1 MSLEDDLYKKMVNS
15 KVVESPID
23 SAGPDDSLMN
33 DLYNKMTKPEADLTP
48 TPPKK
53 TSPKKTITDIE
64 NIPSSRRV
72 AYNLAKGGNT
82 ITSGTTYLESK
93 FPMGSIF
100 GEGGFYT
107 SPDEKYGEGFTKL
120 SEDERRNV
128 IIDYKEAEIA
138 RYYPILS
145 AMSQDEAT
153 SGWEGAIGTIGKLM
167 VDPVAWSPIGKTVK
181 QAIAWGLGAG
191 GYWSAVEDLGSREG
205 VVDPVKA
212 AQTAGLFAVGG
223 GALVK
228 TGQVVGKVIN
238 KRRTFKEANESMVE
252 VNRSKSSA
260 VAEGVPPEQQL
271 DFMAANLNKTKKEIE
286 EIIKVSDVPLQQPTL
301 EIALLEKEMLK
312 AFPKGTTGLDG
323 AKPGWVENL
332 IGSMSTTLSSA
343 SAKLGLKLSDYER
356 KVSRDTARGLESSAL
371 LMKSLSRKPREMIPG
386 TEGHTMMTTAHR
398 LMFNEDFKGVVKL
411 LKPTRPNIIKE
422 LAANQR
428 YLKSIRKE
436 LNDVGYNIEKSN
448 NKGRYFPRAVKD
460 HDGLLDSLGVEQ
472 RTKLQ
477 KALDEAAKKQK
488 KSDTSNY
495 VKGTWGDVLSKEE
508 RDKITNQF
516 ISGGFRQ
523 KGSGKIKASKDRVFK
538 NITGDMA
545 KFYKTPNESIEEY
558 IRTVA
563 VDINKRHFIGKGNI
577 VTKKGSEFLDVDESM
592 GSLINKEIAAGRLSP
607 EDSGTVLDVL
617 NTRFIHSDKTPGKIL
632 QYIRNIGYAT
642 LIANP
647 LSATRQLGDIGVSAV
662 VNGVKNTAFGTVR
675 GKPVTVKSLGLDDIL
690 SNDLGSALETSKV
703 LGKSLSL
710 SGFRATDRFGKNLFL
725 KGNHLNSQ
733 NMVSTLGGRRAFIN
747 KHKEAWGEQ
756 GARALADDY
765 ANGVLSERVRLHGW
779 NQLEGVQ
786 PISPSQMSSFYAKHE
801 NFRIAYALKSFGL
814 KQLDFLRRSVVHEAK
829 KGNYKK
835 ASANAAK
842 FITFVAAGNGTITEM
857 LDLIRGRGFYL
868 EDIPQNSFDFLGSL
882 LFISKYNLGKAYE
895 GQGVQVIADTISP
908 PFGFVGDMVND
919 ATQIIKGE
927 FESGKA
933 KSTRG
938 IPAIGEAIELFA
950 LGKRE
955 ENARK
960 EHIRRIK
967 AGKRSNYRR

>member
-1 MSLEDDLYKKMVNS
+1 MSLEDDLYKKMINN

-33 DLYNKMTKPEADLTP
+33 DLYNKMTKPEADRTP
-48 TPPKK
+48 PLPKK
-53 TSPKKTITDIE
+53 TSPKQTTNIEDIS
-64 NIPSSRRV
+64 SSRRI
-72 AYNLAKGGNT
+72 AYNFAKGRNT

-93 FPMGSIF
+93 LPIGSLG
-100 GEGGFYT
+100 GEGGLYT

-138 RYYPILS
+138 RDFPILS

-153 SGWEGAIGTIGKLM
+153 SGWEGAIGTIGKLLI
-167 VDPVAWSPIGKTVK
+167 DPAAWSPLGKTVK
-181 QAIAWGLGAG
+181 QALGFGAG
-191 GYWSAVEDLGSREG
+191 VGAYYSVTEDLASREG

-212 AQTAGLFAVGG
+212 AKTAGLFAAGG

-228 TGQVVGKVIN
+228 TGQVVSSVVN
-238 KRRTFKEANESMVE
+238 KRRTLKEANESMVE

-260 VAEGVPPEQQL
+260 VAEGVPPEQQF
-271 DFMAANLNKTKKEIE
+271 DFMAANLNKTKEEIQ

-301 EIALLEKEMLK
+301 KIALLEKEMLK

-332 IGSMSTTLSSA
+332 IGAMSTTISMRSPTI
-343 SAKLGLKLSDYER
+343 GLKLSDYER
-356 KVSRDTARGLESSAL
+356 KLARDTAKGLESSAS
-371 LMKSLSRKPREMIPG
+371 LMKSLSRKGAEHIPG
-386 TEGHTMMTTAHR
+386 TEAHTRMTTAHR

-411 LKPTRPNIIKE
+411 LEPTRPNIIKE

-436 LNDVGYNIEKSN
+436 LNNVGYKIEKSN
-448 NKGRYFPRAVKD
+448 INKGRYFPRVVKD
-460 HDGLLDSLGVEQ
+460 HDGLLNSLDVVQ
-472 RTKLQ
+472 RTKLE

-488 KSDTSNY
+488 VSHRD
-495 VKGTWGDVLSKEE
+495 LLPALE

-523 KGSGKIKASKDRVFK
+523 KGSGKINASKSRVIE
-538 NITGDMA
+538 NVTEDIA
-545 KFYKTPNESIEEY
+545 KFYKTPNEALEEY
-558 IRTVA
+558 IRSVA
-563 VDINKRHFIGKGNI
+563 VDINKRKFVGKGNI
-577 VTKKGSEFLDVDESM
+577 VKKEGSDALNVEESM
-592 GSLINKEIAAGRLSP
+592 GSLINKEIAAGRLSSA
-607 EDSGTVLDVL
+607 DSGTVLDTL
-617 NTRFIHSDKTPGKIL
+617 NTRFIHSENTPGKFL
-632 QYIRNIGYAT
+632 QFIRNIGYTT

-647 LSATRQLGDIGVSAV
+647 LSSARQLGDVGVSAV

-675 GKPVTVKSLGLDDIL
+675 GKPVTIKSLGLDDIL

-703 LGKSLSL
+703 LGKSLSV
-710 SGFRATDRFGKNLFL
+710 SGFRATDRFGKNIFL

-786 PISPSQMSSFYAKHE
+786 PISPSQMSSFYAKNE

-814 KQLDFLRRSVVHEAK
+814 KQLDFLRRSVLQEAK

-842 FITFVAAGNGTITEM
+842 FMTFVAAANGTITEV

-882 LFISKYNLGKAYE
+882 LFISKYNLGKAYQ
-895 GQGVQVIADTISP
+895 GQGVEVVVDAVSP
-908 PFGFVGDMVND
+908 PFGFASDLVND
-919 ATQIIKGE
+919 ATQIIKSE
-927 FESGKA
+927 FELGKA
-933 KSTRG
+933 KSTRS